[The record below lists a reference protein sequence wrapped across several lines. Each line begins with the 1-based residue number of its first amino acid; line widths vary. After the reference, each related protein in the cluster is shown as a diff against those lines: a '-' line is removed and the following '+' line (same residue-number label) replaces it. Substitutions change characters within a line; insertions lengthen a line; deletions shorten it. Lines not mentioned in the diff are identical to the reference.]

1 MCEGRVRL
9 AMTSQVMAAR
19 GVGLCCNLGMPI
31 APSTPAPRTDAEAPR
46 RESTAAARDGLCATL
61 KAARRARG
69 ISQLELALRV
79 GVSQRHLS
87 CVETG
92 RARPSQA
99 LLVAWLQA
107 LDAPLAVR
115 NAALLQA
122 GYAPAFHATTLAG
135 PQLQL
140 ARAALEQLLRAHDPM
155 PALLLDAHWNVVQ
168 RNQGAQRL
176 WRWLLPD
183 GVETPGAQSLNLL
196 DGLVHP
202 QGFGRRIL
210 NLAEVGPAL
219 WQQLRNEACAM
230 PALSPRV
237 DALEAFLRQHLDR
250 RQRAVLDS
258 PEQPSRPT
266 PMLTTR
272 FDTPVGEL
280 AFFSMFTTFGSPQDI
295 TLASLRVEHLC
306 AADAATEQA
315 MRAP

>member
-1 MCEGRVRL
+1 
-9 AMTSQVMAAR
+9 
-19 GVGLCCNLGMPI
+19 MPI
-31 APSTPAPRTDAEAPR
+31 PPSTHATRTGAEAPPQP
-46 RESTAAARDGLCATL
+46 SAAAARDGLCATL

-92 RARPSQA
+92 RARPSQT

-115 NAALLQA
+115 NSALLQA
-122 GYAPAFHATTLAG
+122 GYAPAFHAATLAG
-135 PQLQL
+135 HELQL

-155 PALLLDAHWNVVQ
+155 PALLLDAQWNVLQ

-183 GVETPGAQSLNLL
+183 IEETPDAQVVNLL

-219 WQQLRNEACAM
+219 WLQLRNEACAL
-230 PALSPRV
+230 PALTPRV
-237 DALEAFLRQHLDR
+237 EALEAFLRQHLGR
-250 RQRAVLDS
+250 GQLAVLDS
-258 PEQPSRPT
+258 PEQLPRPT

-272 FDTPVGEL
+272 FDTPVGQL

-306 AADAATEQA
+306 AVDAATEQA
-315 MRAP
+315 MRALPR

>member
-1 MCEGRVRL
+1 MPI
-9 AMTSQVMAAR
+9 TPSTHAAR
-19 GVGLCCNLGMPI
+19 TG
-31 APSTPAPRTDAEAPR
+31 AEAPPQP
-46 RESTAAARDGLCATL
+46 SAAAARDGLCATL

-92 RARPSQA
+92 RARPSQT
-99 LLVAWLQA
+99 LLMACLQA

-115 NAALLQA
+115 NSALLQA
-122 GYAPAFHATTLAG
+122 GYAPAFHAATLAG
-135 PQLQL
+135 HELQL

-155 PALLLDAHWNVVQ
+155 PALLLDAHWNVLQ

-183 GVETPGAQSLNLL
+183 IEETPDEQQVVNLL

-219 WQQLRNEACAM
+219 WLQLRNEACAL
-230 PALSPRV
+230 PALTPRV
-237 DALEAFLRQHLDR
+237 ETLEAFLRQHLAR
-250 RQRAVLDS
+250 RQLTALES
-258 PEQPSRPT
+258 PEQLPRPT

-295 TLASLRVEHLC
+295 TLASMRVEHLC

-315 MRAP
+315 MRALQR